1 MMPLR
6 RLLLLGTAIA
16 IAVPAPAQSGAPR
29 PARPVVIDPALASTV
44 QSLRTALAELASA
57 DRDLMPSEGTSTL
70 SAADDAVLE
79 RRSVARARIAAVLE
93 QLLAAGPGGRAAI
106 RLLAADW
113 PSADQ
118 VRRAEVR
125 AAFRAN
131 DATDAL
137 ASVTRLGEAAPRDT
151 QLLRWRAEALEA
163 LKRPAEALRTRQ
175 ARFELAPDDRSGW
188 SELLAAHEAAGS
200 LPKLRESLGRLRLLR
215 PDSRIVW
222 EHEIEVLHRLGRLD
236 EAARISSDST
246 WRRP

>member
-1 MMPLR
+1 M
-6 RLLLLGTAIA
+6 
-16 IAVPAPAQSGAPR
+16 
-29 PARPVVIDPALASTV
+29 
-44 QSLRTALAELASA
+44 
-57 DRDLMPSEGTSTL
+57 
-70 SAADDAVLE
+70 
-79 RRSVARARIAAVLE
+79 
-93 QLLAAGPGGRAAI
+93 
-106 RLLAADW
+106 
-113 PSADQ
+113 
-118 VRRAEVR
+118 R
-125 AAFRAN
+125 AAFRAA

-151 QLLRWRAEALEA
+151 QLLRWR
-163 LKRPAEALRTRQ
+163 AEALRTRQ

>member
-16 IAVPAPAQSGAPR
+16 IAVPAPAQSGAPQ
-29 PARPVVIDPALASTV
+29 PARPAAIDPALASTV

-57 DRDLMPSEGTSTL
+57 DRDLMPSEGASTL
-70 SAADDAVLE
+70 RAADDAVLE
-79 RRSVARARIAAVLE
+79 RRSVARARIAAGLE
-93 QLLAAGPGGRAAI
+93 QLLAAGPSGRVAI
-106 RLLAADW
+106 RVLAADW

-125 AAFRAN
+125 AAFRAA

-151 QLLRWRAEALEA
+151 QLLRWRAEAL
-163 LKRPAEALRTRQ
+163 RTRQ
-175 ARFELAPDDRSGW
+175 ARFELAPEDRSGW

-200 LPKLRESLGRLRLLR
+200 LPRLRESLGRLRLLK